1 MNSSAFTLPEKLH
14 FWSTVVDF
22 SWRIAKCSWSSG
34 VDWGVAAN
42 GCTNGWKYQQIIWIR
57 MQESIF
63 FKISRVRSCL
73 NGLKLYNFKNLSF
86 TKVEI
91 YNLTWGF
98 ASVWLRRRHCYCTL
112 GFLKYFFYEF
122 RMVFIVV
129 AFFVFDEE
137 WTMENQVRCRNHAW
151 GEGNNQ
157 WHKRERKMY
166 ELYNYS
172 VYQL

>member
-1 MNSSAFTLPEKLH
+1 
-14 FWSTVVDF
+14 
-22 SWRIAKCSWSSG
+22 
-34 VDWGVAAN
+34 
-42 GCTNGWKYQQIIWIR
+42 

-63 FKISRVRSCL
+63 FKITRVRSCW

-112 GFLKYFFYEF
+112 GFLKYFLYEF

-129 AFFVFDEE
+129 AFFVFEEE
-137 WTMENQVRCRNHAW
+137 WTMENQVRFRNHAW

-157 WHKRERKMY
+157 WHKRERKNAWIIQLQCVSTINVSFLILHAY
-166 ELYNYS
+166 EYAS
-172 VYQL
+172 TIS